1 MKGKAWLGFEI
12 SRDNDLPLYEQI
24 CNALRQQAIRGDL
37 PPQTRLP
44 PTRSLAVELG
54 VSRSTVINA
63 YEQLVAEGYLTSLPG
78 SGYSLSG
85 AGGVELL
92 PPSHQ
97 DNQHKSKTA
106 AALDTEADE
115 SLNVARPPY
124 GASLPDMDLFPHKPW
139 ARTVA
144 QICRRDPRSLTIN
157 TDPRGNPELRAAI
170 ARHLA
175 DWRGIQTTPSRI
187 FITAGAIDALELCL
201 RTLCRQGDPIALEN
215 PGYLPL
221 RQFVQS
227 LGLAPSY
234 LPLDAQGTTLPN
246 PNNHSRIAVLTP
258 SHQYPMGGTMSPE
271 RRSRFIQWAQAHQG
285 WLIEDDYDSEFRFAG
300 RPIPALAGFDPH
312 RTLYIGSFSKILSSN
327 LRLGYLAVPDE
338 LIEPCLQTLSR
349 FGSKASLMPQRPL
362 AEFIDNGE
370 FYRHLR
376 RMRRIYNE
384 RRQYLIGRLSTEF
397 NRYGTVLDHQAGMQ
411 LVFVLN
417 PPFDDQQLAEQL
429 QQQGM
434 MLTALSSYY
443 AGKAEQRGLI
453 FGYSG
458 LDIDGLGLQ
467 LDALQ
472 LLLRPG

>member
-1 MKGKAWLGFEI
+1 MKSKAWLGFKI
-12 SRDNDLPLYEQI
+12 SRDNNLPLYEQI

-44 PTRSLAVELG
+44 PTRSLAIELG

-97 DNQHKSKTA
+97 DHKQKPQTS
-106 AALDTEADE
+106 EAVD
-115 SLNVARPPY
+115 SPKVQRPPY
-124 GASLPDMDLFPHKPW
+124 GASLPDMDLFPHKQW

-144 QICRRDPRSLTIN
+144 QVCRRDPRSLTIN

-175 DWRGIQTTPSRI
+175 DWRGIQTDPAQI
-187 FITAGAIDALELCL
+187 FVTAGAIDALELCL

-227 LGLAPSY
+227 LGLAPHY
-234 LPLDAQGTTLPN
+234 LPLDAQGATLPKSQD
-246 PNNHSRIAVLTP
+246 PSRIAVLTP
-258 SHQYPMGGTMSPE
+258 SHQYPMGGSMSPE
-271 RRSRFIQWAQAHQG
+271 RRSRFIQWAQVHQG

-327 LRLGYLAVPDE
+327 LRLGYLVVPE
-338 LIEPCLQTLSR
+338 TLIDPCLQTLSR
-349 FGSKASLMPQRPL
+349 FGSKASLIPQRPL

-384 RRQYLIGRLSTEF
+384 RRQYLIDRLSTEF
-397 NRYGTVLDHQAGMQ
+397 SRYGAVLDHQAGMQ
-411 LVFVLN
+411 LVFVLDSA
-417 PPFDDQQLAEQL
+417 FDDQRLAEQL
-429 QQQGM
+429 QQQDM

-443 AGKAEQRGLI
+443 AGQAERQGLI

-458 LDIDGLGLQ
+458 LNIDALGAQ
-467 LDALQ
+467 LDSLQQ
-472 LLLRPG
+472 LLQSD